1 MPARN
6 GSGRK
11 IIPLVQKEAKGTR
24 ERSRERDVP
33 PPSEKLPNP
42 PSTLNKRAKQ
52 IFQHLVKN
60 RLADLGLASATHTEA
75 IALLAREMEQLER
88 LDKFLNENGFTY
100 KKVTS
105 EETDD
110 NGNVTYS
117 YSVKK
122 WPEVDI
128 QRDLSRHVH
137 SLIVEFGLTPASSQ
151 KIGPP
156 KKKEKKTDKDDYF
169 K

>member
-6 GSGRK
+6 GSGQK
-11 IIPLVQKEAKGTR
+11 IIPIAIKEVKGTR
-24 ERSRERDVP
+24 RPVRERDVP

-60 RLADLGLASATHTEA
+60 RLTDIGLASATHTEA

-88 LDKFLNENGFTY
+88 LDSFLNENGFTY
-100 KKVTS
+100 TKITGEDK
-105 EETDD
+105 D
-110 NGNVTYS
+110 GNKT

-122 WPEVDI
+122 WPQVDI

-151 KIGPP
+151 KIGPI
-156 KKKEKKTDKDDYF
+156 KKKEKKSDKDNYF

>member
-33 PPSEKLPNP
+33 PPSEKMPNP

-52 IFQHLVKN
+52 IFQHLVKH
-60 RLADLGLASATHTEA
+60 RLTDLGLASATHTEA

-88 LDKFLNENGFTY
+88 LDKFLDDNGFTY
-100 KKVTS
+100 QKITGED
-105 EETDD
+105 EE
-110 NGNVTYS
+110 GNKT

-122 WPEVDI
+122 WPQVDI

-156 KKKEKKTDKDDYF
+156 KKKEKKNDKDRF
-169 K
+169 F